1 MPGALAALILVKSG
15 QCSNAG
21 ESQLEPA
28 TMTAPLLFEPIEL
41 RQIRARNRVVVSPMC
56 QYSALDGLVNDW
68 HLVHL
73 GKFAQGGAG
82 IVFVEAT
89 AVEARG
95 RITHG
100 DVGLWSDAQIPGLAR
115 IAAFVR
121 AQGAIPAI
129 QLAHAGRKASMARP
143 WYGNGPLTGEDIAR
157 GDNGWPIIGPTDA
170 PVAEGWQ
177 SPAPASDADL
187 ATLLDA
193 FVAAA
198 RRAQAAG
205 FDIAEVHGAHGYLLH
220 SFLSPISNR
229 RTDRYGGTLENRM
242 RFPLEVARAVRA
254 AWPAEKPLFMRCSSI
269 DDAEG
274 GWSLEDTVVFAR
286 ELAKVGVDVVDCS
299 SGGIAGSATAATRTL
314 LRRVPGFQ
322 LPFAERVRRD
332 TGLKTM
338 AVGLILTARQ
348 AEEALQAGRADLIA
362 VGREALFNP
371 NWPLHAALE
380 LGADPEFASW
390 PQQYG
395 WWLTRREASLQREG
409 IARRSMDYP
418 ANTG

>member
-1 MPGALAALILVKSG
+1 LIPVKQATGAAATGACAIIG
-15 QCSNAG
+15 PNP
-21 ESQLEPA
+21 EPEIDSMA
-28 TMTAPLLFEPIEL
+28 ACLLFEPLSL
-41 RQIRARNRVVVSPMC
+41 RGVRAKNRIVISPMC
-56 QYSALDGLVNDW
+56 QYSASEGMVNDW

-115 IAAFVR
+115 IADFVR
-121 AQGAIPAI
+121 AQGAVPAL

-143 WYGNGPLTGEDIAR
+143 WYGNGPLTAEDTAR
-157 GDNGWPIIGPTDA
+157 GDGAWEIIGPTGI

-177 SPAPASDADL
+177 APAPAADADL
-187 ATLLDA
+187 EAILEA

-198 RRAQAAG
+198 RRAQRAG
-205 FDIAEVHGAHGYLLH
+205 FEILELHAAHGYLLH
-220 SFLSPISNR
+220 SFLSPISNG
-229 RTDRYGGTLENRM
+229 RTDRYGGSLENRM
-242 RFPLEVARAVRA
+242 RFPLEVVRAVRA
-254 AWPAEKPLFMRCSSI
+254 AWPADKPLFTRCSSV
-269 DDAEG
+269 DDVEG
-274 GWSLEDTVVFAR
+274 GWSLEDTVAFAR
-286 ELAKVGVDVVDCS
+286 ELGRAGVDVVDCS
-299 SGGIAGSATAATRTL
+299 SGGISGSATAATKTL

-332 TGLKTM
+332 AGLKTM
-338 AVGLILTARQ
+338 AVGLILTSRQ
-348 AEEALQAGRADLIA
+348 AEEALRAGRADLIA
-362 VGREALFNP
+362 VGREALYDP

-380 LGADPEFASW
+380 LGADPEFAGW

-409 IARRSMDYP
+409 IARRATDY
-418 ANTG
+418 AAG